1 MYRVD
6 GKFWYIRWK
15 KLIQALRL
23 PPDSQCP
30 SQSRMVS
37 LSQLKAEVEDLRSQ
51 CSFLFE
57 DSVSEQIRWA
67 HLSSC
72 PAKCFESREICTC
85 NAGVMTKRQVEAFER
100 KLKEQT
106 ELGTGEKE
114 KPANLKLS
122 NIALSF
128 LASWLS
134 GSRQDGAALRTHDV
148 KNPGAPQL
156 SPAATLATSTEHR
169 VVNNFNSPCMENT
182 GVSARP

>member
-1 MYRVD
+1 
-6 GKFWYIRWK
+6 
-15 KLIQALRL
+15 
-23 PPDSQCP
+23 
-30 SQSRMVS
+30 MVS

-114 KPANLKLS
+114 NPANLKLS
-122 NIALSF
+122 NINALSF
-128 LASWLS
+128 LASWLGTLS

-148 KNPGAPQL
+148 RNP
-156 SPAATLATSTEHR
+156 
-169 VVNNFNSPCMENT
+169 
-182 GVSARP
+182 